1 MKSVTYDK
9 HIIFKMVHVII
20 AKLGLW
26 PTSSVMKMGLM
37 LINKY
42 KLTHKNK
49 MVLLV
54 SCCLLTL
61 ERCSFENISIV
72 MLLFYCHTFPH
83 AYWTEVAYSS
93 KRTYSHMKKKK
104 NLCSLSISR
113 LFKLGPNKKKWSGPY
128 QVPHPDFFHT
138 KQCMK
143 NWVRA
148 FFFHGNQEGSSSS
161 RVRAKYW

>member
-1 MKSVTYDK
+1 
-9 HIIFKMVHVII
+9 
-20 AKLGLW
+20 
-26 PTSSVMKMGLM
+26 
-37 LINKY
+37 
-42 KLTHKNK
+42 

-104 NLCSLSISR
+104 TCALFQFQCPDLPFPRVSSLQCLGVGALVGALLTLHEKLISAICSHCLI
-113 LFKLGPNKKKWSGPY
+113 F
-128 QVPHPDFFHT
+128 
-138 KQCMK
+138 
-143 NWVRA
+143 
-148 FFFHGNQEGSSSS
+148 
-161 RVRAKYW
+161 